1 MDPMTLGLLAIGGLF
16 IFKEVMDETSSLVDT
31 ISRFLSEN
39 KLVIIGIVALIGFYF
54 YIKEKKKQDAATLAF
69 ERQMALKQ
77 LS

>member
-1 MDPMTLGLLAIGGLF
+1 MDPMTLALFALGGLF
-16 IFKEVMDETSSLVDT
+16 VFKEVVDETTSIVDT
-31 ISRFLSEN
+31 ISNFLSQN

-69 ERQMALKQ
+69 ERQLALKQ